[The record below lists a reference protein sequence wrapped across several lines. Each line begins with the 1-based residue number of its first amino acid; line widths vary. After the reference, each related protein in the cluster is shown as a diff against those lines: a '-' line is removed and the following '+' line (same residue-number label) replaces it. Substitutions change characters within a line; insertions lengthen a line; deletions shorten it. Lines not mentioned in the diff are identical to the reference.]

1 MTPHPSSSSLRRTTQ
16 SLTHAVSG
24 LSPALMLMIL
34 AIGLTALLSENFYVL
49 EVLVLAVI
57 YMQFAASW
65 DVLCGYAN
73 QDNFGLALFTGLA
86 GYSAALLNKS
96 LGLSPWLTVPMSA
109 ILAAVIGLLVGWL
122 ALRLRGAYFAL
133 LTIVSAAVL
142 FKCAYI
148 FSGFAG
154 GEEGISGIDPFTDG
168 VGTDLL
174 VCTALLLVS
183 VLCMSA
189 FVRSHYG
196 LILRSTQHSED
207 AAIASGINTAR
218 YKIVGFVVSAF
229 FAGVGGAMFAHTRMQ
244 VNPELMAISLSV
256 LVVLLAVIGGR
267 GTIIGPLFAAAV
279 LTLFNEWLRVVE
291 AYRPIIYTG
300 SLILLIYL
308 FPSGIFNTAALQ
320 RCHRIRKFLLGREG

>member
-1 MTPHPSSSSLRRTTQ
+1 MARSPSSFRRTAG
-16 SLTHAVSG
+16 SLAAVALG
-24 LSPALMLMIL
+24 LSPAFLLMVL
-34 AIGLTALLSENFYVL
+34 AIGLTALLSDNFYVL

-86 GYSAALLNKS
+86 GYSAALLNKT
-96 LGLSPWLTVPMSA
+96 LALSPWLTVPLSA
-109 ILAAVIGLLVGWL
+109 ILAALVGLFVGWL

-133 LTIVSAAVL
+133 LTIVAAAVL

-154 GEEGISGIDPFTDG
+154 GEEGISGIEPFTGG

-183 VLCMSA
+183 VFCMIA
-189 FVRSHYG
+189 FAHSHYG

-218 YKIVGFVVSAF
+218 YKIIGFVVSAF

-244 VNPELMAISLSV
+244 VNPELMSISLSV

-267 GTIIGPLFAAAV
+267 GTIVGPLFAATA
-279 LTLFNEWLRVVE
+279 LTLFNEWLRVIE

-308 FPSGIFNTAALQ
+308 FPSGIMNTTILQ
-320 RCHRIRKFLLGREG
+320 RWRRVRKFLLGREA